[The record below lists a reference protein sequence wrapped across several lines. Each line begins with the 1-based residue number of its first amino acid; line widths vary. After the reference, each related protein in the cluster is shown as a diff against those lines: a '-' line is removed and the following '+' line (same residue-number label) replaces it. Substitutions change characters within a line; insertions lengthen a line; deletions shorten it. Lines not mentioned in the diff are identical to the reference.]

1 MKKLNYLS
9 KKKKVIKVNIKH
21 KLNKFR
27 LIFKINNN
35 IIIIDFKM
43 TYINIPS
50 INNTDLEINIIND
63 KKNLNYRS
71 EIIICESMFEY
82 INLMKKI

>member
-1 MKKLNYLS
+1 MKKLNHLS
-9 KKKKVIKVNIKH
+9 KKKRVIKVKIKH
-21 KLNKFR
+21 KLIKFR

-35 IIIIDFKM
+35 IFIIDFKM

-50 INNTDLEINIIND
+50 INNTDLQINIIND

-71 EIIICESMFEY
+71 EIIICESKPY
-82 INLMKKI
+82 D